1 MGYQRNLP
9 MKANPHSKTHNT
21 MDKQRRSTNVRGI
34 SRRDYIKKSIVG
46 TAGLFVA
53 PTILTFTGCKESTTA
68 PSDIINIAQIGCGRI
83 ARGHDLPETLKH
95 DNVRIVAVCD
105 LDSKRLAEGKQFVE
119 AWYAENKG
127 STHYVDVQTYQDYH
141 DMIARS
147 DIDAV
152 VISTPDHQH
161 FLPALEAALA
171 GKDIYMQKPFS
182 LTVAEGR
189 MLSDVLRKQGTVF
202 QVGSQQRSANPWP
215 HFKRACE
222 LVRNG
227 RIGQIHTVRVGLP
240 GDPPGGD
247 PTPMPVPPQLNYDRW
262 LGSTPDVPYTLDRV
276 HPLEG
281 YGRGGWL
288 RCEQFSAG
296 MITGWGAHHVDTAHW
311 GMDTELTGP
320 IELQAEAEFATG
332 GLWDVHGDF
341 NVEAK
346 YANGVTM
353 LISGEFPNGVRFEGE
368 DGWIFVTR
376 GGAQVTSSDPD
387 SRDQASPI
395 QASNPAILESV
406 IGPDEIH
413 LYESEE
419 QHTNWVQCIK
429 SRETTVA
436 PVEIAHRSTSACL
449 IAHIAMKLPRK
460 LYWDPENERF
470 KDNDEANA
478 MLSRPQRHPY
488 SVDMVEGLSA

>member
-1 MGYQRNLP
+1 
-9 MKANPHSKTHNT
+9 
-21 MDKQRRSTNVRGI
+21 MDKQKRSANGQGI
-34 SRRDYIKKSIVG
+34 SRRDYLKKSLAG
-46 TAGLFVA
+46 TAGLFLA
-53 PTILTFTGCKESTTA
+53 PTIISFSGCGNGGSGSS
-68 PSDIINIAQIGCGRI
+68 PNDLINIAQIGCGRI

-95 DNVRIVAVCD
+95 ENVRLVAVCD
-105 LDSKRLAEGKQFVE
+105 LDTKRMEEGKQYVE
-119 AWYAENKG
+119 QWYAENRG
-127 STHYVDVQTYQDYH
+127 SATYVDVRMYQDYH
-141 DMIARS
+141 ELLEQS

-161 FLPALEAALA
+161 FLPTLEAAIA
-171 GKDIYMQKPFS
+171 GKDVYLQKPFS
-182 LTVAEGR
+182 LTVEEGR
-189 MLSDVLRKQGTVF
+189 ILSDHLQRLGTVF
-202 QVGSQQRSANPWP
+202 QVGSQQRSIDPWP

-227 RIGQIHTVRVGLP
+227 RIGALHTVRVGLP

-247 PTPMPVPPQLNYDRW
+247 PTPMPVPDYFDYDKW
-262 LGSTPDVPYTLDRV
+262 LGTTPEVPYTLDRV
-276 HPLEG
+276 HPLDRIPGENVLREG
-281 YGRGGWL
+281 YSRPGWL

-311 GMDTELTGP
+311 GMGTELTGP
-320 IELQAEAEFATG
+320 VEIQAEAQFATG

-341 NVEAK
+341 NVEAR

-376 GGAQVTSSDPD
+376 SGARVTSSDPD
-387 SRDQASPI
+387 SRERESPI
-395 QASNPAILESV
+395 QASDPAILESV
-406 IGPDEIH
+406 IGPNETH

-419 QHTNWVQCIK
+419 QHTNWVRCIK

-460 LYWDPENERF
+460 LYWDPEAERF
-470 KDNDEANA
+470 KNDDEANA
-478 MLSRPQRHPY
+478 MLSRPQRPPY
-488 SVDMVEGLSA
+488 TLEQVEGLPAIT